1 MDWFNLKIVKGVDY
15 NKSLTYTA
23 HYAATI
29 RAFDVW
35 FVSISKKTPM
45 VRGSGAQH
53 AEIDRATEDELC
65 RHGRWNM
72 QSIERY
78 YLTLLPCSSI
88 RIING
93 FSGNKGDYWLPR
105 SNVCPPERLQRKAF
119 TKADEWL
126 ERVRCRSYEYSICA
140 EAFLSLLIAMR
151 RIILQDAVMFRVE
164 HHENPFFN
172 NVLFSNP
179 EFWHSKLISCLLYK
193 PHKHQ
198 PTPKCAGLYLWLMI
212 TCKRWAQR

>member
-119 TKADEWL
+119 TKADE
-126 ERVRCRSYEYSICA
+126 
-140 EAFLSLLIAMR
+140 
-151 RIILQDAVMFRVE
+151 
-164 HHENPFFN
+164 
-172 NVLFSNP
+172 
-179 EFWHSKLISCLLYK
+179 
-193 PHKHQ
+193 
-198 PTPKCAGLYLWLMI
+198 
-212 TCKRWAQR
+212 